1 MERKKIYLEAPL
13 DAMNGETDS
22 ARGDFFGDS
31 NSAETVVLGGR
42 LAKSIHV
49 PTFAAEIIHGPQ
61 DNILRAIEIITG
73 CLDVDMVIE
82 SGAETQILTI

>member
-49 PTFAAEIIHGPQ
+49 PTFAAEMIHGPQ
-61 DNILRAIEIITG
+61 GSTLQTIKIVTG
-73 CLDVDMVIE
+73 CVDVVMDIN
-82 SGAETQILTI
+82 S